1 MKKLYRIFLLLIV
14 LIFLSTYNP
23 NKFDLISEKDKDN
36 AFFKVQNIEILNN
49 SLVKESEI
57 KEKLKAIYKKNIFLI
72 KRSDIEEP
80 LKEIVFLKKAEIKKK
95 YPDTIIVK
103 IFETRPVAILIKNK
117 VRYVLDT
124 SSNLIFF
131 EDDTKFDQLPGVLGE
146 DAENNF
152 IYFFDQLTNNNFPK
166 ISIKN
171 FYYFQIGRWDLE
183 LVNNKIIKFP
193 ENNTEEAIKKS
204 IELLNRKDFENYK
217 TIDLRVDGKIIVE

>member
-103 IFETRPVAILIKNK
+103 IFETRPVAILTKDK
-117 VRYVLDT
+117 LRYLLDT
-124 SSNLIFF
+124 ASNLIFF
-131 EDDTKFDQLPGVLGE
+131 EDYTKFNQLPSVFGKE
-146 DAENNF
+146 AENNF
-152 IYFFDQLTNNNFPK
+152 IYFFNQLENNNFPNK
-166 ISIKN
+166 TIKN
-171 FYYFQIGRWDLE
+171 FYYFQIGRWDLQ
-183 LVNNKIIKFP
+183 LANNKIIKFP
-193 ENNTEEAIKKS
+193 ENNIDDAIQKS
-204 IELLNRKDFENYK
+204 IELLEREDFKNYNI
-217 TIDLRVDGKIIVE
+217 IDLRVDGKIIVE